1 MIADRT
7 TYSIVYEIWEP
18 PEDKGGKLNSQ
29 LILILILTTKF
40 FQKSLVRLRMKITTA
55 KKLHIPTTI
64 FEKTT
69 GSYLFLINTS
79 WPLGQ
84 SMKTFKFQLALCHH
98 IK

>member
-18 PEDKGGKLNSQ
+18 PEDKGGKLNSYSQ
-29 LILILILTTKF
+29 LNFPEKYGKI
-40 FQKSLVRLRMKITTA
+40 KSENNYDKKNCIFLQQFL
-55 KKLHIPTTI
+55 KKLQDHIC
-64 FEKTT
+64 
-69 GSYLFLINTS
+69 FLKNTS

-98 IK
+98 VK